1 MAQVPD
7 IDVST
12 ISVGG
17 SAYTVPFV
25 YQNRAEVFV
34 EVDGVSTTFTW
45 INDGNISITPAPAAG
60 AVVRRYRSTSALE
73 LRHDYRNGVPFTPK
87 NIAENNDQLLFVIQ
101 EATSTAADAEATA
114 NGIAATAAAAVAT
127 ANAADTKAQLALDTV
142 EASGVNSF
150 NTRTGAVYPQA
161 GDYTA
166 ELVTYGAGS
175 VEDAL
180 DALRNT
186 VGTTG
191 VVQTSGATG
200 SAKLP
205 AGTTAERDASPALG
219 FTRINSTLS
228 TMEWWTGT
236 VWHALGGDVTGPADS
251 APYELPCFQNTAGK
265 LLQRSGVYAS
275 SGDLRASNM
284 QVGQA
289 GASNNFHIRNPADG
303 TLAIS
308 RGNLGTPI
316 ADVMRVK
323 ANNSVEFPGGVASG
337 VFGTEQTLQS
347 VVRVSGTT
355 YTNTTGKAILAMLNI
370 NNYGTT
376 TLTVVVGGLT
386 IVNKSMTTAVT
397 AHTECFVVPIG
408 ATYSITASAVAT
420 FSVSEFR

>member
-12 ISVGG
+12 VSVGG

-73 LRHDYRNGVPFTPK
+73 IRHDYRNGVPFTPK
-87 NIAENNDQLLFVIQ
+87 NIAENNDQLLFVVQ

-114 NGIAATAAAAVAT
+114 NGIAATAASAVAT
-127 ANAADTKAQLALDTV
+127 ANAADAKAQLALDTV

-150 NTRTGAVYPQA
+150 NTRTGAVYPAA

-191 VVQTSGATG
+191 VVRTSGTTG

-205 AGTTAERDASPALG
+205 VGTTAERDISPALG

-228 TMEWWTGT
+228 TVEWWTGT
-236 VWHALGGDVTGPADS
+236 VWRALEGNVTGPADS
-251 APYELPCFQNTAGK
+251 VPDELPCFQNTTGK

-275 SGDLRASNM
+275 SGNLRASNM

-289 GASNNFHIRNPADG
+289 GASNNFHIRNPANG

-308 RGNLGTPI
+308 RGDLGTPI
-316 ADVMRVK
+316 ADVMRVR
-323 ANNSVEFPGGVASG
+323 ADNSVEFPGGIADPRAK
-337 VFGTEQTLQS
+337 TNQTAN
-347 VVRVSGTT
+347 RTSGTT
-355 YTNTTGKAILAMLNI
+355 YTNTSGMTMIVEVG
-370 NNYGTT
+370 
-376 TLTVVVGGLT
+376 VVSAGV
-386 IVNKSMTTAVT
+386 S
-397 AHTECFVVPIG
+397 
-408 ATYSITASAVAT
+408 SITAAVGSFPPIGNTSTGFAGDDYAAVSFEVPNGMTYKVNISAGT
-420 FSVSEFR
+420 YTWLESSK